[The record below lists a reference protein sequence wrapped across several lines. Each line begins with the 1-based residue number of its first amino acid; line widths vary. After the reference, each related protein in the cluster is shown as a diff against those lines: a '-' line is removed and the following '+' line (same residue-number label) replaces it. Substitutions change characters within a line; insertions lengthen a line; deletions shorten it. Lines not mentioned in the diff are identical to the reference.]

1 MKLVALSLSL
11 LKALSFNS
19 GLLEALF
26 RPDSIYVGAKPALKV
41 KAAALSRPRLSGRT
55 ANTIVL
61 WNVDV
66 RTTVLARVATGRGV
80 EWLRDVARER
90 KAGDSLR
97 GRGRAEASRM
107 LEKRQEGDPSS
118 RQRDTGEESRPKESA
133 RRARSAGVRCVHPA

>member
-55 ANTIVL
+55 ANT
-61 WNVDV
+61 
-66 RTTVLARVATGRGV
+66 
-80 EWLRDVARER
+80 
-90 KAGDSLR
+90 
-97 GRGRAEASRM
+97 
-107 LEKRQEGDPSS
+107 
-118 RQRDTGEESRPKESA
+118 
-133 RRARSAGVRCVHPA
+133 RSAANGGGLTLLAPVCIFPRAPA